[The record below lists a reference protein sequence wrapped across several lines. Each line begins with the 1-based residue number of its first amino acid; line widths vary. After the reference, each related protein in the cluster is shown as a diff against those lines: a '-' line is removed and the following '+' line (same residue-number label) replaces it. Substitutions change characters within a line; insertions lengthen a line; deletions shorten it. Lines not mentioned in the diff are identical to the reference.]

1 MHVADDKEFIED
13 SVEASKKLFHF
24 KDVIRQSTGFEV
36 LAVQG
41 EYGLIVTEIKR
52 TLEASLKKL
61 SDRVKSHYTG
71 RSNELGNFLDT
82 ELMRILNTIP
92 HCSARRPETASGRE
106 QSAGYPDLILSA
118 HGKTLY
124 IETKIYQAKTKTST
138 LRTFYFKPTERENIK
153 VNHSCPHILVGF
165 EVESL
170 GKNNRS
176 PFIIS
181 DFEIV
186 DLFDLKVNF
195 KPEFNANNPM
205 IYDDCSQL

>member
-1 MHVADDKEFIED
+1 MADEKEFIED
-13 SVEASKKLFHF
+13 SVEASQKLFRF
-24 KDVIRQSTGFEV
+24 KEVIKESTGYEV
-36 LAVQG
+36 LPINESYAT
-41 EYGLIVTEIKR
+41 IVDEIKQ
-52 TLEASLKKL
+52 TLAANLIKL

-71 RSNELGNFLDT
+71 RSNELGNFLDA
-82 ELMRILNTIP
+82 ELMKIINTIP
-92 HCSARRPETASGRE
+92 HFMARRPATASGRE
-106 QSAGYPDLILSA
+106 QSAGYPDLILNA

-124 IETKIYQAKTKTST
+124 LETKIYQPKTKTST
-138 LRTFYFKPTERENIK
+138 LRTFYFKPTEKENIK
-153 VNHSCPHILVGF
+153 VNHSCPHILIGF

-176 PFIIS
+176 PFMVK

-205 IYDDCSQL
+205 IYDDCHSL